1 MFAPPISY
9 FPRFRAHLLK
19 MHFYASLLLLL
30 FSCSSPVVDTANIKA
45 LIEQG
50 ELSQAETLINE
61 ALTNDSSNLEIN
73 LLLADVL
80 LKKGDYKKAY
90 FTLQNARNADSTNVE
105 VNLKLSQFHLFLARF
120 QEAIS
125 SANDVLKIEKSNA
138 QAYFLKG
145 MSYKGIGDTAKAY
158 SSFQTTIEQDANY
171 YDAFIQLGILAS
183 ARHDSLAVY
192 YFDNALS
199 LKANSPEALYNKA
212 LFFQQHGALN
222 RAFNTYITIAEG
234 SNFYGSAMFNCG
246 SILYEQ
252 GKYPSAL
259 KFFNIASQYNSYK
272 AFYMKGL
279 IYEQQNKRDSALT
292 EYQKCLDIKSDYALA
307 QERLNA
313 KGLKKK

>member
-1 MFAPPISY
+1 M
-9 FPRFRAHLLK
+9 LK
-19 MHFYASLLLLL
+19 THFYASLLLL
-30 FSCSSPVVDTANIKA
+30 FSCTSPTVDKENIKA

-50 ELSQAETLINE
+50 EVSQAETLLSE
-61 ALTNDSSNLEIN
+61 ALANDSNDLELN

-90 FTLQNARNADSTNVE
+90 FTLQNARNTDSTNVE
-105 VNLKLSQFHLFLARF
+105 VNLKLSQFHLFLGKY

-125 SANDVLKIEKSNA
+125 SANDVLKKEKSNA

-145 MSYKGIGDTAKAY
+145 MSYKGVGDTVKAY
-158 SSFQTTIEQDANY
+158 SSFQTTIEQDASY

-192 YFDNALS
+192 YFDNALN

-222 RAFNTYITIAEG
+222 KAFNTYITIAEG
-234 SNFYGSAMFNCG
+234 NHFYGSAMFNCG

-252 GKYPSAL
+252 GDFTSAL
-259 KFFNIASQYNSYK
+259 KFFNVASQYNSHK
-272 AFYMKGL
+272 AFYMRGL
-279 IYEQQNKRDSALT
+279 IYEQQNKKDSALA
-292 EYQKCLDIKSDYALA
+292 EYQKCLDIKPDYTLA
-307 QERLNA
+307 QKRLSA
-313 KGLKKK
+313 HSFKRK